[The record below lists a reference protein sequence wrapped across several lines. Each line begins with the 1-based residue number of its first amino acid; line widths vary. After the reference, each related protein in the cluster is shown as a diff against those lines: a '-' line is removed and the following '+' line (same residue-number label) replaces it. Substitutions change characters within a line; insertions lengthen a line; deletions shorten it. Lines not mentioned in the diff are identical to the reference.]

1 MEEQFH
7 NPAGGSVPSG
17 STRLRAP
24 LGFYPCK
31 VDAAGR
37 LKLPAR
43 YQEYLDKLPERYLFV
58 TESRGLARIYTNGS
72 WERRLARIEDP
83 QLRWRETFRAE
94 LVGCDVDVDPQGRI
108 TLPQQLRK
116 EMGLED
122 KTVQLRFYEDVITIY
137 PPDKFEQELRRVE
150 SHRESD
156 MERLAAL
163 GIDL

>member
-1 MEEQFH
+1 MEERPQL
-7 NPAGGSVPSG
+7 PASG
-17 STRLRAP
+17 PPAAVASRLRAP

-37 LKLPAR
+37 LKLPAK
-43 YQEYLDKLPERYLFV
+43 YQEYLDKLPDKYLFV

-116 EMGLED
+116 ELGLED

-137 PPDKFEQELRRVE
+137 PPDKFEQELGRVQ

-156 MERLAAL
+156 LERLAAL
-163 GIDL
+163 GIDF

>member
-1 MEEQFH
+1 MEDQR
-7 NPAGGSVPSG
+7 NSSASGAPPAAPKP
-17 STRLRAP
+17 LRAP

-37 LKLPAR
+37 LKLPAK
-43 YQEYLDKLPERYLFV
+43 YQEYLDKLPDKYLFV

-72 WERRLARIEDP
+72 WERRLARIDDP

-137 PPDKFEQELRRVE
+137 PPEKFEQELRRVD

-156 MERLAAL
+156 QERLAAL
-163 GIDL
+163 GIDF

>member
-1 MEEQFH
+1 MEERPPS
-7 NPAGGSVPSG
+7 PASIPPTAGQG
-17 STRLRAP
+17 RLRAP

-31 VDAAGR
+31 VDSAGR
-37 LKLPAR
+37 LKLPAK
-43 YQEYLDKLPERYLFV
+43 YQEYLEKLPDKYLFV

-116 EMGLED
+116 ELGLED

-137 PPDKFEQELRRVE
+137 PPDKFEQELQRVQ

-156 MERLAAL
+156 LERLAAL
-163 GIDL
+163 GIDF

>member
-1 MEEQFH
+1 MEDQRH
-7 NPAGGSVPSG
+7 SPAGGSAPLG
-17 STRLRAP
+17 PGRLRAP

-31 VDAAGR
+31 VDSAGR
-37 LKLPAR
+37 LKLPAK
-43 YQEYLDKLPERYLFV
+43 YQEYLDRLPDKYLFV

-116 EMGLED
+116 ELGLED

-137 PPDKFEQELRRVE
+137 PPDKFEEELSRVNR
-150 SHRESD
+150 HRESD
-156 MERLAAL
+156 AARLAAL
-163 GIDL
+163 GIDF